1 MKPLA
6 ILARSDLPL
15 AWLSLSRPPP
25 TSLPVS
31 QLYEASIKILDLEQR
46 MSIISTVLIAKLDDN
61 KSLYAIEYDSPNRY
75 VIFRLG
81 SRTDLNKIYSIAI
94 HSRQT
99 AASRPQ
105 SRAGS
110 ILTPGDDVFVDRID
124 GPKFSK
130 RKKLAIEA
138 ITSMT
143 RKPSVAATT
152 SQDDSSI
159 IPDPVLLVT
168 AADTPMPEAPSQ
180 PYIPASQEVIKPP
193 PEPTRKEILENI
205 RSQYLENLYLS
216 KASTA
221 YFAKGPLSR
230 ARAIYQLDI
239 DSTYDV
245 KELIEFLKSL
255 ILPSKTLENKYKA
268 SEGGIVEAI
277 SKIEAGDGIDAVP
290 EKAPRKKR
298 APKKIKLGKNG
309 LYTNEATL
317 LQQWWENYDPAME
330 VPGTSRVS
338 ITRSRITELR
348 IRETQLQMIV
358 ILETLQLEK
367 LAPPPEP
374 ALAGVLPNA
383 SPKKEKK
390 QEQPAPKS
398 KAKKPQDLPALVNI
412 HVDRLS
418 IWQSVS
424 TELSSGAIQSVEEV
438 DSSNAPAGITDK
450 HAADTLKDFCVE
462 VIVPF
467 FSSKLP
473 DICDSISKKLGGP
486 RILPTARP
494 PMKKASTIASSTAR
508 PGAATRRA
516 APQISEAPM
525 DLERLRT
532 EERQRSRPASRG
544 PSRAISLMRSATVSG
559 TSGLKR
565 ETSETPSLSRVP
577 SFETK
582 TRGGVNTSQKPR
594 EVDMT
599 FSDLLRP
606 ISKKAEIQNELNNV
620 ISAIRK
626 PNRLLAGQSMAEVS
640 EKRKESA
647 ASQSRKAK
655 KPVRNAL
662 FEGVKEGKGVQ
673 IQATPKAGRTR
684 DAMVAD
690 SQLPRMGLYGGAM
703 RHGHDFEPLPSMIP
717 PSSFSRVPSSGSRLV
732 GDETGAVE
740 VLKATPAKSR
750 PNLSQQPMDTPTRK
764 PSFSGSSFVQSISAT
779 PARAPS
785 FSQSLNA
792 APTFD
797 HCALFDSVA
806 DTPARPSSKPSSTPS
821 SARVLFSEQLQKSRT
836 AAPPSPSPPKRQS
849 SVRDFM
855 GPPSKAGSIFETPQK
870 AKATPAKVPATPD
883 VISAPLKRLDFG
895 RSIGM
900 AVPESPAAVMMK
912 EVVQKAPPSS
922 QPEDIYKTLGWDDD
936 DDIL

>member
-1 MKPLA
+1 
-6 ILARSDLPL
+6 
-15 AWLSLSRPPP
+15 
-25 TSLPVS
+25 
-31 QLYEASIKILDLEQR
+31 
-46 MSIISTVLIAKLDDN
+46 MSSISTVLIAKLDDN
-61 KSLYAIEYDSPNRY
+61 KSLYAIEYDSHNRY

-81 SRTDLNKIYSIAI
+81 SRTDLNKIYSVAI

-110 ILTPGDDVFVDRID
+110 ILTPGDDVFVDKNLQVD

-143 RKPSVAATT
+143 RKPSVAATI
-152 SQDDSSI
+152 SQDDWSI
-159 IPDPVLLVT
+159 MSNPLLAAT
-168 AADTPMPEAPSQ
+168 TADTPMAEAPSQ
-180 PYIPASQEVIKPP
+180 SYIPASQEVVEPP
-193 PEPTRKEILENI
+193 PEPTKEEILENI

-230 ARAIYQLDI
+230 ARATYQLDI
-239 DSTYDV
+239 DSTYDM
-245 KELIEFLKSL
+245 KELIDFLKTL
-255 ILPSKTLENKYKA
+255 ILPSKTLETKYKA
-268 SEGGIVEAI
+268 NEGGIVEAI
-277 SKIEAGDGIDAVP
+277 SKIEAGEGIDAAP
-290 EKAPRKKR
+290 RKAPRKKR

-309 LYTNEATL
+309 LYTNEDSL
-317 LQQWWENYDPAME
+317 LRQWWENYDPSTE
-330 VPGTSRVS
+330 VPGTSRGS

-367 LAPPPEP
+367 TAPPPEP
-374 ALAGVLPNA
+374 RLASDLPNA
-383 SPKKEKK
+383 SPKEEKEEEK
-390 QEQPAPKS
+390 PAPKT

-424 TELSSGAIQSVEEV
+424 TEVSAGAIQSVEEV

-467 FSSKLP
+467 FSAKLP

-486 RILPTARP
+486 RILPPARP
-494 PMKKASTIASSTAR
+494 PMKKTSTIAISTAR

-516 APQISEAPM
+516 APRVSEALM

-532 EERQRSRPASRG
+532 EERERSRPASRG
-544 PSRAISLMRSATVSG
+544 PSRAISLMRSATMPG
-559 TSGLKR
+559 TSGLKK

-577 SFETK
+577 SFEAK

-599 FSDLLRP
+599 FSDILRP
-606 ISKKAEIQNELNNV
+606 ISKKAEIQNEV
-620 ISAIRK
+620 QKAISAMKR
-626 PNRLLAGQSMAEVS
+626 PNRLLVGQSMAELS
-640 EKRKESA
+640 DKRKELA

-662 FEGVKEGKGVQ
+662 FDNAKDGKSVQ
-673 IQATPKAGRTR
+673 IQATPRAGRTR
-684 DAMVAD
+684 DAM
-690 SQLPRMGLYGGAM
+690 SQQEPMLPRMGMYGV
-703 RHGHDFEPLPSMIP
+703 RHGHDFEPEPSMIP
-717 PSSFSRVPSSGSRLV
+717 PSSISRIPSSGSRLH
-732 GDETGAVE
+732 ETAGGEE
-740 VLKATPAKSR
+740 VLKATPAKRR
-750 PNLSQQPMDTPTRK
+750 PEPSQPFMDNTPIRK
-764 PSFSGSSFVQSISAT
+764 PSFSRSTSAFQQSISAT

-785 FSQSLNA
+785 FSQSMNA
-792 APTFD
+792 APVFEAA
-797 HCALFDSVA
+797 ALTDRVA
-806 DTPARPSSKPSSTPS
+806 DTPARPSSS
-821 SARVLFSEQLQKSRT
+821 RNLLGDLQRIRQS
-836 AAPPSPSPPKRQS
+836 APPSPSPPKRQS

-855 GPPSKAGSIFETPQK
+855 GPPRKENSIFETPK
-870 AKATPAKVPATPD
+870 KVRDTPAKVPATPD
-883 VISAPLKRLDFG
+883 VIATPLKRLDFG
-895 RSIGM
+895 RSDGM
-900 AVPESPAAVMMK
+900 AMPESPEVVRK
-912 EVVQKAPPSS
+912 EVVRREEAPPSS

>member
-1 MKPLA
+1 
-6 ILARSDLPL
+6 
-15 AWLSLSRPPP
+15 
-25 TSLPVS
+25 
-31 QLYEASIKILDLEQR
+31 
-46 MSIISTVLIAKLDDN
+46 MSSISTVLIAKLDDN

-81 SRTDLNKIYSIAI
+81 SRTDLNKIYSVAI

-110 ILTPGDDVFVDRID
+110 ISTPGGDDVFMDRNSQID

-130 RKKLAIEA
+130 KKKLAIEA
-138 ITSMT
+138 LTSMV
-143 RKPSVAATT
+143 RKPSVASTI
-152 SQDDSSI
+152 SQDDWST
-159 IPDPVLLVT
+159 IPNPLLAAT
-168 AADTPMPEAPSQ
+168 TADTPMSEAPSQ
-180 PYIPASQEVIKPP
+180 SYSPASQEVVAPP
-193 PEPTRKEILENI
+193 PEPTREEVLENI

-230 ARAIYQLDI
+230 ARATYQLDI
-239 DSTYDV
+239 DSTYNM
-245 KELIEFLKSL
+245 KELIDFLKTL
-255 ILPSKTLENKYKA
+255 ILPSKTLESKYKA
-268 SEGGIVEAI
+268 NDGGVVEAI
-277 SKIEAGDGIDAVP
+277 SKIEAGDGVNVVP
-290 EKAPRKKR
+290 GKAPRKKR

-309 LYTNEATL
+309 LYTNEDAL

-330 VPGTSRVS
+330 IPGTSRES

-348 IRETQLQMIV
+348 IRETQLQMV
-358 ILETLQLEK
+358 LILETLQLEK
-367 LAPPPEP
+367 MAPPPGP
-374 ALAGVLPNA
+374 TLAGDLPDL
-383 SPKKEKK
+383 SPKRDKKEEK
-390 QEQPAPKS
+390 PAAKT

-424 TELSSGAIQSVEEV
+424 TEVSAGAIQSVEEV

-467 FSSKLP
+467 FSAKLP

-494 PMKKASTIASSTAR
+494 SMKKASTIANPASR
-508 PGAATRRA
+508 PGAATKRA
-516 APQISEAPM
+516 VPRVSEAPM

-532 EERQRSRPASRG
+532 EERERSRPASRG
-544 PSRAISLMRSATVSG
+544 PSRAISLMRSATMSG

-565 ETSETPSLSRVP
+565 ETSETPSLSRVS

-599 FSDLLRP
+599 FSDILRP
-606 ISKKAEIQNELNNV
+606 VSKKAEIQNELNNV

-626 PNRLLAGQSMAEVS
+626 PNRLLAGQSMAELF
-640 EKRKESA
+640 EKRKELA

-662 FEGVKEGKGVQ
+662 FEGVKSQGEGKLVQ
-673 IQATPKAGRTR
+673 IQATPRGGRTR
-684 DAMVAD
+684 DAMAAEPM
-690 SQLPRMGLYGGAM
+690 LLRMGMYGGAM
-703 RHGHDFEPLPSMIP
+703 EHGHDFEPEPSMIP
-717 PSSFSRVPSSGSRLV
+717 PSSISRIPSSGPTLAADAAGEGV
-732 GDETGAVE
+732 P
-740 VLKATPAKSR
+740 KATPAKRR
-750 PNLSQQPMDTPTRK
+750 PDLSQTMMDNTSTRR
-764 PSFSGSSFVQSISAT
+764 PSFSRSTSTFQQSISAT

-785 FSQSLNA
+785 FSQRMNA
-792 APTFD
+792 APTFHLD
-797 HCALFDSVA
+797 ATADTVA
-806 DTPARPSSKPSSTPS
+806 DTPARPSSSRK
-821 SARVLFSEQLQKSRT
+821 LLDDLQRIRQS
-836 AAPPSPSPPKRQS
+836 APPSPSPPKRQS

-855 GPPSKAGSIFETPQK
+855 GPPSKAGSISETPQK
-870 AKATPAKVPATPD
+870 VNATPAKLPATPD
-883 VISAPLKRLDFG
+883 VISTPLKRLDFG
-895 RSIGM
+895 RSAGM
-900 AVPESPAAVMMK
+900 AVPESPEVMRK
-912 EVVQKAPPSS
+912 GVVGQEEEPPSS

-936 DDIL
+936 DDVL